1 MVSELSEFNERR
13 RGSNKVPI
21 EEDKWKELSSKS
33 SEELEQ
39 GIHVH
44 VRTLQYYSKVKHCT
58 GKILFF
64 INFFKVDLIN

>member
-58 GKILFF
+58 EKILF

>member
-44 VRTLQYYSKVKHCT
+44 VRTLIQYYSKVKHCT
-58 GKILFF
+58 GKILFIIF
-64 INFFKVDLIN
+64 S

>member
-58 GKILFF
+58 GKILF

>member
-33 SEELEQ
+33 SEEVEQ

-58 GKILFF
+58 EKILF

>member
-33 SEELEQ
+33 SDELEQ

-58 GKILFF
+58 GKILFIIF
-64 INFFKVDLIN
+64 S

>member
-44 VRTLQYYSKVKHCT
+44 VRTLQYYSEVKHCT
-58 GKILFF
+58 RKILF
-64 INFFKVDLIN
+64 IKVFKVDLIN